1 MGRWGGIL
9 RKKNNTLQDS
19 LEKSL
24 PIVVMV
30 QLPEWPSTSD
40 QLRGIVTGSK
50 LALLAAGQA
59 TESETRC

>member
-24 PIVVMV
+24 PIVVIV
-30 QLPEWPSTSD
+30 QLPEWPSISD
-40 QLRGIVTGSK
+40 QLRGIVTESK
-50 LALLAAGQA
+50 LAAGQA
-59 TESETRC
+59 NESEKRC

>member
-24 PIVVMV
+24 PVVVIV
-30 QLPEWPSTSD
+30 QLPEWPSISD
-40 QLRGIVTGSK
+40 QLRGIVTESK
-50 LALLAAGQA
+50 LPAGQA
-59 TESETRC
+59 NESEKRC